1 MKYIVILGDGMA
13 DLPVDVLGNKT
24 PLQVAIKPN
33 MDFFAQYGKTG
44 LVKTVPDGIPP
55 GSDPANMSVLGF
67 DPRLYYT
74 GRSPI
79 EAVSM
84 GINLAEQDVAFRC
97 NLVNLSDG
105 EPYENKQMIDYSS
118 DEISTAEAAE
128 LIQSVN
134 EIFANNDIQFYPG
147 ISYRHCMVWHG
158 SGLTVKCTPP
168 HDIMDQQ
175 VLTHLPKDDVLPEQ
189 AEVLNKIMKE
199 SFAVLSKHKVNL
211 ERVKRGLKPANSL
224 WIWGQGKRLYLPAFQ
239 EKYQLSGAVISA
251 VDLVKG
257 IGISTGLQSIDVPG
271 ATGIIDTNYEG
282 KAMAAVKALK
292 EGADFVYVHIEAP
305 DECGHRQE
313 IENKVKAIE
322 YIDSRL
328 IAVILKEISCFDDYS
343 ILVLPDHPTP
353 LSLRTHTSDPVPFAV
368 YTKSKHLENKSC
380 AGYSEAE
387 AAKTRLYI
395 EEGFTLMDKFIGQ
408 EF

>member
-175 VLTHLPKDDVLPEQ
+175 VLTHLPKDDVIPEQ

-199 SFAVLSKHKVNL
+199 SFAVLSKHEVNL

-239 EKYQLSGAVISA
+239 EKYQLSGAAISA

-305 DECGHRQE
+305 DECGHRHE